1 MKNIFIYTLIIIYF
15 ERVNFMKFEN
25 RIQRY
30 HHLFTKTD
38 KQIVDYI
45 QNNDFDDTFSTI
57 NSLAYAIKTSPAT
70 ITRFSN
76 KLNYDNFQD
85 LKFNLQ
91 QEMTDRVI
99 ENSPLIQRIHKYHQ
113 DIIQQ
118 TGEFISDE
126 KIQRFVNQINRSR
139 QIIYAG
145 LGSSGL
151 SATEFYYR
159 MMRMGL
165 KGSVSTD
172 AHQMKIFASL
182 LTASD
187 TFVAISNSGETTELI
202 AAAEIAHERGAYV
215 VVITN
220 YEGSILTQCA
230 DLVLITTDQSRI
242 NDTQFINTQIA
253 TLFLIDIVSYLL
265 LDDKYMNNVYQQTK
279 KVILNE

>member
-15 ERVNFMKFEN
+15 ERVKIMKFEN

-57 NSLAYAIKTSPAT
+57 NSLAYAIKTSAAT

-126 KIQRFVNQINRSR
+126 KIQSFVNQINRSS

-220 YEGSILTQCA
+220 YEGSLLTQCA

>member
-1 MKNIFIYTLIIIYF
+1 MEAGDY
-15 ERVNFMKFEN
+15 MKFEN

-38 KQIVDYI
+38 KQIVEYI
-45 QNNDFDDTFSTI
+45 QSNHFDDSFSTI
-57 NSLAYAIKTSPAT
+57 NSLAHAIGTSPAT

-76 KLNYDNFQD
+76 KLDYDNFQD

-91 QEMTDRVI
+91 QEMTDKVI

-126 KIQRFVNQINRSR
+126 KIQSFVNQIMRSR

-165 KGSVSTD
+165 KGNVSTD
-172 AHQMKIFASL
+172 SHQMKIFASL

-187 TFVAISNSGETTELI
+187 TFVAISNSGETEELI
-202 AAAEIAHERGAYV
+202 TAANIAHEKGAFV
-215 VVITN
+215 VAITN
-220 YEGSILTQCA
+220 YQGSGLTECA
-230 DLVLITTDQSRI
+230 DLVLITTDQSRT
-242 NDTQFINTQIA
+242 NDSRFINTQIA

-265 LDDKYMNNVYQQTK
+265 LDDDHLHKVYNKTTD
-279 KVILNE
+279 VILNDKYQ

>member
-1 MKNIFIYTLIIIYF
+1 
-15 ERVNFMKFEN
+15 MKFEN

-38 KQIVDYI
+38 KQIVEYI
-45 QNNDFDDTFSTI
+45 QSNHFDDSFSTI
-57 NSLAYAIKTSPAT
+57 NSLAHAIGTSPAT

-76 KLNYDNFQD
+76 KLDYDNFQD

-91 QEMTDRVI
+91 QEMTDKVI

-126 KIQRFVNQINRSR
+126 KIQRFVNQIMRSR

-172 AHQMKIFASL
+172 AHQMKIFGSL
-182 LTASD
+182 LTTSD
-187 TFVAISNSGETTELI
+187 TFVAISNSGETAELI
-202 AAAEIAHERGAYV
+202 AAAEVAHAREAYV
-215 VVITN
+215 VAITN
-220 YEGSILTQCA
+220 YEGSTLTECA
-230 DLVLITTDQSRI
+230 DLVLITTAQSRI
-242 NDTQFINTQIA
+242 NDSRFINTQIA

-265 LDDKYMNNVYQQTK
+265 LDDDYMHNVYQHTK
-279 KVILNE
+279 KTVLNE